1 MKFFDCKTAPSPRR
15 VRIFAAEKGM
25 KLDTV
30 QVDLGAGEQF
40 SDEFRAVNPDC
51 VVPALQ
57 LDDGTV
63 ITEVVAVCQY
73 LEDLQPEPSLMGTT
87 PEERA
92 LVTMWNIKAE
102 QQGLWAC
109 AEAFRNAVPGLKG
122 RAVPGADD
130 FEQIPELA
138 ARGRERIALF
148 QARLDRRFAD
158 EEFLAGSDFSIAD
171 ITALV
176 AMDFAAR
183 LKQPIPDSHDNL
195 RRWYEAVSSRPSAS
209 A

>member
-15 VRIFAAEKGM
+15 VRIFAAEKGLQ
-25 KLDTV
+25 LDTV

-40 SDEFRAVNPDC
+40 SDDFRAINPDC
-51 VVPALQ
+51 AVPALQ

-63 ITEVVAVCQY
+63 ITEVTAICQY
-73 LEDLQPEPSLMGTT
+73 LDELQPDPPLMGETA
-87 PEERA
+87 EQRA
-92 LVTMWNIKAE
+92 LVTMWNSKAE

-109 AEAFRNAVPGLKG
+109 AEVLRNSVPGLKG
-122 RAVPGADD
+122 RALPGPDD

-138 ARGRERIALF
+138 ARGRQRIALF
-148 QARLDRRFAD
+148 QAKLDRRLAD
-158 EEFLAGSDFSIAD
+158 EEFVAGADYSIAD

-176 AMDFAAR
+176 AMDFAER
-183 LKQPIPDSHDNL
+183 LKLPIPDEHSNL
-195 RRWYEAVSSRPSAS
+195 RRWYSLVSQRPSAR